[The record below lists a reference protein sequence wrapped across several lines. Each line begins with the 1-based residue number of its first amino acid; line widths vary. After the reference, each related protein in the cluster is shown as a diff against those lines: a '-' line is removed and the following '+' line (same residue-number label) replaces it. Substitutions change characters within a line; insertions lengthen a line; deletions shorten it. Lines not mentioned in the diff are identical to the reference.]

1 MAGAMLAVACFVS
14 ILSGLFDGQ
23 IARSVT
29 VVLGALSA
37 ITAAHANRSG

>member
-23 IARSVT
+23 
-29 VVLGALSA
+29 
-37 ITAAHANRSG
+37 TASL